1 MFSSTKSRLEL
12 IRDMDLTNDIES
24 RLKAAEDNIVGLVYY
39 REKYTYGNLIP
50 VEGHPFPQ
58 YSERERLPLNP
69 PKDILITRD
78 MIGWDKGSVL
88 DAKLEGWDE
97 DVLGYYMNMPIDIK
111 FLFDRRMFYIEGACH
126 VHRKGRGGL
135 YVLSE
140 ETELNPNRD
149 GEWIDRWNGPWDS
162 LKEWYMNESAEAFAK
177 DANIDGI
184 PIRQV
189 LEHSL
194 IISLM

>member
-1 MFSSTKSRLEL
+1 M
-12 IRDMDLTNDIES
+12 NDIES
-24 RLKAAEDNIVGLVYY
+24 RLKAAEDNIIGLLYF
-39 REKYTYGNLIP
+39 REKYTYGKSIP
-50 VEGHPFPQ
+50 VEGYPFPQ
-58 YSERERLPLNP
+58 YSERERLTLNP
-69 PKDILITRD
+69 PKEILITRD
-78 MIGWDKGSVL
+78 MLGWDKGSVL
-88 DAKLEGWDE
+88 DAKLEGWGD

-126 VHRKGRGGL
+126 VHREGRGGL

-140 ETELNPNRD
+140 ETELNPNWD

-162 LKEWYMNESAEAFAK
+162 MKEWYMNESAETFAK
-177 DANIDGI
+177 EAAIDGI

-194 IISLM
+194 IISLS